1 MGDLHA
7 WAREVCMRVATRV
20 IATSRVNGRQ
30 YRACLNSCDQ
40 GHTRYGAEKPALIQE
55 PAVRHVMPQ
64 CISVD
69 HGAHAVILELAA
81 SVIIQ
86 SPQARKPLD
95 RMCVHAG
102 DGQTY
107 LSGLDSMS

>member
-40 GHTRYGAEKPALIQE
+40 GHTRYDAEKPALIQE

-81 SVIIQ
+81 SAASVTTQEVSHEYLELDILEDSAQ
-86 SPQARKPLD
+86 SSR
-95 RMCVHAG
+95 
-102 DGQTY
+102 T
-107 LSGLDSMS
+107 